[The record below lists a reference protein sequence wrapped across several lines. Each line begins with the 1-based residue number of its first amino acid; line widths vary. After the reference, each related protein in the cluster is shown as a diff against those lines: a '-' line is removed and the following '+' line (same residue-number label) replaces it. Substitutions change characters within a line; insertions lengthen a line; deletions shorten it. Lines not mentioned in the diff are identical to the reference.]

1 MSLRTFSFQSRLG
14 WFCLIAC
21 TLHCVFKGWASIV
34 TFTCGGIPSS
44 TQLPLYL
51 PAITILVSKFCF
63 CKNAEGV
70 F

>member
-1 MSLRTFSFQSRLG
+1 VKNTFRFPNKFKILSFQSRLG

-51 PAITILVSKFCF
+51 PAITILVSKFS
-63 CKNAEGV
+63 
-70 F
+70 